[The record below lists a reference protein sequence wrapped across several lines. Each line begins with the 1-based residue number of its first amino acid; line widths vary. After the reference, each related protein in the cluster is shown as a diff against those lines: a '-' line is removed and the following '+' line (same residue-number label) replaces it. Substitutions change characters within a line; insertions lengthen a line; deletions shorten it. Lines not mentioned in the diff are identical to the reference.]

1 MWFMLVAAILVLVY
15 SLLDRYNVKKGG
27 NKLEHINTLKFFE
40 ELKAGGVPE
49 EQARTQTYALN
60 SALDHVATKEDLT
73 SVKEDLN
80 GVKADVKEL
89 KADVKEIKG
98 DIRKFMW
105 GGLLAL
111 AGGTVKVLFF
121 H

>member
-1 MWFMLVAAILVLVY
+1 M
-15 SLLDRYNVKKGG
+15 
-27 NKLEHINTLKFFE
+27 EHINTLKYYKK
-40 ELKAGGVPE
+40 LVAGGVPE
-49 EQARTQTYALN
+49 EQAEVQTHSLN
-60 SALDHVATKEDLT
+60 SAFDHLATKEDLNR
-73 SVKEDLN
+73 VIDDL
-80 GVKADVKEL
+80 KDVKS
-89 KADVKEIKG
+89 DVREIKG

>member
-1 MWFMLVAAILVLVY
+1 M
-15 SLLDRYNVKKGG
+15 
-27 NKLEHINTLKFFE
+27 EHINTLKYYKN
-40 ELKAGGVPE
+40 LLAGGVPE
-49 EQARTQTYALN
+49 EQAEVQTHALN
-60 SALDHVATKEDLT
+60 SAFDHLATKEDLN
-73 SVKEDLN
+73 SVKADLN
-80 GVKADVKEL
+80 SVKADVKEL
-89 KADVKEIKG
+89 KSDVREIKG

>member
-1 MWFMLVAAILVLVY
+1 M
-15 SLLDRYNVKKGG
+15 
-27 NKLEHINTLKFFE
+27 EHINTLKFFE